1 MARRPRLHYDGA
13 FYHVTLRG
21 NHQQDIFHCDGD
33 RRLLERYVAE
43 ALAATRVRIHAY
55 CWMSNHIHLLAQ
67 VADVRLGEFMQRVG
81 TRYARAVQARVETTG
96 HLFQGRHFAMLV
108 DADAYFLELLRYIH
122 LNPVRAKVVADP
134 AAYRWSSHRVYLG
147 LDERRWVESE
157 FGLRMFGAEASRAR
171 GHYAEF
177 VAQKIGAP
185 RDPSLYAGHEGEP
198 QVLGDAAFV
207 ERARAAAESART
219 SAGTAGRVGR
229 ASATDGAAVAVTFG
243 GSPAPRPASLEEIV
257 AAVCRECGVTLKQLL
272 TPSQERALSK
282 ARGLIVARAKDT
294 GVASIS
300 EVARLLNRSVSAVA
314 RAGGRYRR

>member
-21 NHQQDIFHCDGD
+21 NHQQDIFHCEGD

-55 CWMSNHIHLLAQ
+55 CWMNNHIHLLAQ

-185 RDPSLYAGHEGEP
+185 RDPSLYAGHECEP
-198 QVLGDAAFV
+198 QVLGDDAFV
-207 ERARAAAESART
+207 ERARAAA
-219 SAGTAGRVGR
+219 
-229 ASATDGAAVAVTFG
+229 VTFA
-243 GSPAPRPASLEEIV
+243 GSPAPRPASLDEIV
-257 AAVCRECGVTLKQLL
+257 AAVCRECDVTLEQLR

-282 ARGLIVARAKDT
+282 ARGLIVSRAKDA
-294 GVASIS
+294 GVASIR

-314 RAGGRYRR
+314 RVGGRYRK